1 MASTVMKPDCDR
13 FPLDFRCLWKSS
25 IAAFKMRASVVVS
38 PYPLPL
44 LSVVLLLLV
53 YLVPSVHLVAS
64 YDKVPRRVEPT
75 VWHRHAAQDHLERP
89 SVGSGGETP
98 PKVRTLEDTAFSEE
112 VPELEF
118 SMPATAAIVSTSM
131 VSSAGPTHAAKEEGG
146 GEEEEGGEEVE
157 GGEEETYQGD
167 QPLGPT
173 AGVVFRGGGGGGG
186 EVGPTLGA
194 QQPKQLWF
202 SNFEEFQR
210 LTEPA
215 FDNNTVSNVTV
226 QLGGTAFLHCRVRNL
241 GERTISWVRR
251 RDWHILTSGLF
262 TYTNDERFQV
272 LHAEGSDDWTLQIKY
287 VQKRDNGT
295 YECQVSTGTGI
306 MSHFVNLHIVVPEAF
321 ILGSGEHHVDVGSAI
336 SLVCII
342 EKSPAPPQYVF
353 WYHNDRMIN
362 YDTSRGGITVE
373 TEPGPKTHS
382 RLTIRDAS
390 DGDSGNYTCS
400 ASNTEPASIFV
411 FVSEADKMAAIL
423 PRKTTSGSGAT
434 SWLLPR
440 DQKPRIIDL
449 SLLLYSLL
457 PFLLSPGLLRHVRA
471 G

>member
-1 MASTVMKPDCDR
+1 MHVT
-13 FPLDFRCLWKSS
+13 
-25 IAAFKMRASVVVS
+25 VS
-38 PYPLPL
+38 PGRP
-44 LSVVLLLLV
+44 LLLLALLSLLACHV
-53 YLVPSVHLVAS
+53 PPAYPVPSH
-64 YDKVPRRVEPT
+64 DKGSRSRVEPT
-75 VWHRHAAQDHLERP
+75 TWLLRHGPTAGYA
-89 SVGSGGETP
+89 GETP
-98 PKVRTLEDTAFSEE
+98 PRIRTLEDAALSDE
-112 VPELEF
+112 VEQL
-118 SMPATAAIVSTSM
+118 SMAATAAVAASAAAA
-131 VSSAGPTHAAKEEGG
+131 SSAAGPTKESSSSSLGG
-146 GEEEEGGEEVE
+146 RVDEEEAEGEIEES
-157 GGEEETYQGD
+157 YQGD
-167 QPLGPT
+167 QALGPT
-173 AGVVFRGGGGGGG
+173 AGVVFRGADA
-186 EVGPTLGA
+186 VGPTLVA

-342 EKSPAPPQYVF
+342 EKSPSPPQYVF

-390 DGDSGNYTCS
+390 DFDSGNYTCS

-423 PRKTTSGSGAT
+423 PRKTTGTGSRAA
-434 SWLLPR
+434 SLIQLPR
-440 DQKPRIIDL
+440 HQASRILDPVFVL
-449 SLLLYSLL
+449 SCLVHLLLCH
-457 PFLLSPGLLRHVRA
+457 GLLGGSTRT